1 MTAYKKPKLNGHTIL
16 YKGRRFIAFEISKQF
31 PFESFEDG
39 FQFAIFDG
47 LYDATLAVGV
57 INPNGTYQGELAF
70 SVVEILIPPC
80 ETLREFLDIA
90 VKEQEAYFK
99 TCGG

>member
-1 MTAYKKPKLNGHTIL
+1 MTAYKQPKLNGHKIL

-31 PFESFEDG
+31 PFESFEDSY
-39 FQFAIFDG
+39 QFAIFDG

-57 INPNGTYQGELAF
+57 INTKGAYQGELAF
-70 SVVEILIPPC
+70 SVVEISIPPC
-80 ETLREFLDIA
+80 KTIREFLDIA
-90 VKEQEAYFK
+90 IKEQEAYFK

>member
-1 MTAYKKPKLNGHTIL
+1 MITYKQPKLNGHKIL
-16 YKGRRFIAFEISKQF
+16 YKGRRFIAFEISEKF
-31 PFESFEDG
+31 PYESCEDRYN
-39 FQFAIFDG
+39 FAIFDG
-47 LYDATLAVGV
+47 LYDATLAVGI

-80 ETLREFLDIA
+80 ETLRDFLDIA
-90 VKEQEAYFK
+90 IKEQEAYFK

>member
-1 MTAYKKPKLNGHTIL
+1 MAVYKQPVLAGHRVL
-16 YKGRRFIAFEISKQF
+16 YKGRRFIAFEINKQF
-31 PFESFEDG
+31 PFESFEDR

-57 INPNGTYQGELAF
+57 INQNGSYQGELAF
-70 SVVEILIPPC
+70 SIIEITIPPC
-80 ETLREFLDIA
+80 KTLRDFLDLAI
-90 VKEQEAYFK
+90 KEQGAYFR

>member
-1 MTAYKKPKLNGHTIL
+1 MTTYKQPKLSGHKVL
-16 YKGRRFIAFEISKQF
+16 YKGRRFIAFEISDKF
-31 PFESFEDG
+31 PFESFEDK
-39 FQFAIFDG
+39 FQFAIFDR

-57 INPNGTYQGELAF
+57 VNSNGTYQGELAF
-70 SVVEILIPPC
+70 SVVEISIPPC

>member
-1 MTAYKKPKLNGHTIL
+1 MTAYKQPKLAGHKIL
-16 YKGRRFIAFEISKQF
+16 YKGRRFIAFEINKQF
-31 PFESFEDG
+31 PFESFEDR

-47 LYDATLAVGV
+47 LYDATLAVGI

-70 SVVEILIPPC
+70 SIVEITIPPC
-80 ETLREFLDIA
+80 KSIRDFLDIA
-90 VKEQEAYFK
+90 SKEQERYFR

>member
-1 MTAYKKPKLNGHTIL
+1 MTVYKQPKLNGHKIL
-16 YKGRRFIAFEISKQF
+16 YKGRRFIAFEISDKF
-31 PFESFEDG
+31 PFETFEEKYK
-39 FQFAIFDG
+39 FAIFDG

-70 SVVEILIPPC
+70 SIVEITIPPC
-80 ETLREFLDIA
+80 KSLREFLDLAI
-90 VKEQEAYFK
+90 KEQEAYFK